1 MVLLALTCAIV
12 DKAGS
17 LFGVEID
24 DGAKVSELKKAIHK
38 KKMYPFPVDELQL
51 FPAKTE
57 GGAND
62 KKWLLASS
70 EDAEKL
76 EKGEKTA
83 LIADLTEKDH
93 ELQTE
98 NHLVDEW
105 NKMDPPLP
113 RYIHVLVVLPGHAL
127 ESENKRTRK
136 RMECEVLG

>member
-98 NHLVDEW
+98 NHLCFRDMHWNLKTKGLGKEW
-105 NKMDPPLP
+105 SAKSHL
-113 RYIHVLVVLPGHAL
+113 
-127 ESENKRTRK
+127 T
-136 RMECEVLG
+136 LG